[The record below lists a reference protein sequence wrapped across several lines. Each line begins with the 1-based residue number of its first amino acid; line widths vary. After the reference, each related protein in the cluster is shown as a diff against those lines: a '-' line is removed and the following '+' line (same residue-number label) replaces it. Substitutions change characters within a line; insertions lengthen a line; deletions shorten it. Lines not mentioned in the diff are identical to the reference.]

1 MRTTSLS
8 ATPFR
13 SPSPARAARKPAL
26 LLAVIVVIVGA
37 IACADV
43 APTAPASSPTSS
55 VGAPDAAA
63 ASGYA
68 LASGK
73 SDTTKKK

>member
-1 MRTTSLS
+1 MRTTS
-8 ATPFR
+8 
-13 SPSPARAARKPAL
+13 PSRARKPAL
-26 LLAVIVVIVGA
+26 LLAAIVAIAGA
-37 IACADV
+37 IACSDV
-43 APTAPASSPTSS
+43 ATTAPASSPATR

>member
-1 MRTTSLS
+1 MRTTS
-8 ATPFR
+8 
-13 SPSPARAARKPAL
+13 PARAVRKPAL
-26 LLAVIVVIVGA
+26 LLAAIVAIAGA
-37 IACADV
+37 IACSDV
-43 APTAPASSPTSS
+43 ATTAPASSPTTR

-68 LASGK
+68 LASGY